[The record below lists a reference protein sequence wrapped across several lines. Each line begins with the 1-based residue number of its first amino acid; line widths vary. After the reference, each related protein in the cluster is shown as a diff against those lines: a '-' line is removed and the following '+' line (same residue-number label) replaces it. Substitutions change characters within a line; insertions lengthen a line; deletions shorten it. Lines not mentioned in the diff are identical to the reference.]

1 MSAILDPHISLG
13 EVKLK
18 VSQLEKSILFYE
30 ETVGLKVLRLDEAKR
45 QVSFTADGEQTLLV
59 LEEVRGADVPQRRS
73 NAGLYHF
80 AILLPDR
87 PSLSL
92 ALRNLIRSGIH
103 IGQADHLVSE
113 ALYIADP
120 DNNGIEIYRDRPRD
134 QWKKD
139 AGGNYVMASDPLDW
153 ESLLAESEGQEW
165 SGLPTGTVIGHIH
178 LHVGDLR
185 TSRAFYE
192 GKLGFDVVGDYAQM
206 SAVFVSA
213 GGYHHHIGMNIWAG
227 VGAVLPPANTVGLSY
242 YTIAFPNAASREV
255 WLEQLRSEGVEAASQ
270 GNAFVVH
277 DPSGIAI
284 HATVKN
290 G

>member
-1 MSAILDPHISLG
+1 MSAVLDPHISLG

-18 VSQLEKSILFYE
+18 VSQLEKSIQFYE
-30 ETVGLKVLRLDEAKR
+30 EIIGLKVLQLDEAKR
-45 QVSFTADGEQTLLV
+45 EVSFTADGKQTLLV
-59 LEEVRGADVPQRRS
+59 LEEIPNAAVPQRRS

-134 QWKKD
+134 QWKQD

-165 SGLPTGTVIGHIH
+165 SGLPAGTVIGHIH

-242 YTIAFPNAASREV
+242 YTIVFPTSASREA
-255 WLEQLRSEGVEAASQ
+255 WLEQLRSEGVEAAAH
-270 GNAFVVH
+270 GDAFVVH

-284 HATVKN
+284 HAAVKS